1 MTIRRRITV
10 AAAVAV
16 AVTVVIVS
24 VGAFL
29 AARRQVLEP
38 IDRSLLARARVLS
51 RDLPADLGRPG
62 RGGNVLFPA
71 RPGDFDSVYYQAV
84 FPDGSTFNIGED
96 ELILPPP
103 DDDSVPADTAVLRSE
118 FVDGVHLRI
127 VAVSQAETGIVVQ
140 IARPLTEADDT
151 LRSFAGMLAIGG
163 LLGIGV
169 AVGLGALVSRNAV
182 RPIDDLHLAIS
193 DVASSG
199 SLDQRLEVVGDDE
212 VAQLARGFNELLA
225 RLEESKAQQIRL
237 VRDAGHELR
246 TPLTALRMN
255 LELLQRH
262 AVSDEERASMIDA
275 AHAEV
280 EELSI
285 LVAEIVDLA
294 TDRYEEEPITEVTV
308 AEVIDQVVERLR
320 RRNGRRVEVA
330 CDETVV
336 RGRREALERA
346 VTNIVAN
353 ADAWSPDDGVVRIEM
368 DAGTLTVTDEGP
380 GLDDGD
386 LPHVFER
393 FYRSDQARTRAGSG
407 LGLSIVEQI
416 VGDHGGTVF
425 ARNRTD
431 RSGAAVGFTLPTS

>member
-10 AAAVAV
+10 VAAVAV
-16 AVTVVIVS
+16 GVTVLIVS

-38 IDRSLLARARVLS
+38 IDQSLLARAKVVGRN
-51 RDLPADLGRPG
+51 LPTNPVRPG
-62 RGGNVLFPA
+62 RGGNVLFPT
-71 RPGDFDSVYYQAV
+71 RPGDFDSVYYQIA
-84 FPDGSTFNIGED
+84 FPDGSTFNVGED

-103 DDDSVPADTAVLRSE
+103 DVESVPAGTAVLRSTY
-118 FVDGVHLRI
+118 VDDVHLR
-127 VAVSQAETGIVVQ
+127 VATVSQIDTGIVVQ
-140 IARPLTEADDT
+140 IARPLTEADET

-182 RPIDDLHLAIS
+182 RPIDDLHLAVS
-193 DVASSG
+193 DIASSG
-199 SLDQRLEVVGDDE
+199 SLEQRLDVQGDDE

-225 RLEESKAQQIRL
+225 RLEESKTQQIRL

-262 AVSDEERASMIDA
+262 EVGAEDRASMIDA

-280 EELSI
+280 EELSV

-294 TDRYEEEPITEVTV
+294 TDRYEEEPIADVAM
-308 AEVIDQVVERLR
+308 AEVVDQVVERLR
-320 RRNGRRVEVA
+320 RRNDRPIDVD
-330 CDETVV
+330 CDTTMV

-353 ADAWSPDDGVVRIEM
+353 ADGWSPDDAVVHIVV

-380 GLDDGD
+380 GFADAD

-393 FYRSDQARTRAGSG
+393 FYRSDQARTRTGSG

-416 VGDHGGTVF
+416 VLDHGGTVF
-425 ARNRTD
+425 ARNRHD
-431 RSGAAVGFTLPTS
+431 RPGAVVGFTLPTQ

>member
-10 AAAVAV
+10 AAAVTV
-16 AVTVVIVS
+16 GVTVLIVS

-38 IDRSLLARARVLS
+38 IDESLLARARVLS
-51 RDLPADLGRPG
+51 RNLPADLGRPG
-62 RGGNVLFPA
+62 RRGNVLFPT
-71 RPGDFDSVYYQAV
+71 RPGDFDSVYYQVV

-103 DDDSVPADTAVLRSE
+103 DGDSIPADTAVLRSA
-118 FVDGVHLRI
+118 FVDDVHLRI
-127 VAVSQAETGIVVQ
+127 VAVSQPETGIVVQ

-182 RPIDDLHLAIS
+182 RPIDDLHLAVS
-193 DVASSG
+193 DIASSG

-225 RLEESKAQQIRL
+225 RLEESKTQQIRL

-262 AVSDEERASMIDA
+262 AVSDQERASMIDA

-280 EELSI
+280 EELSV
-285 LVAEIVDLA
+285 LVAEIVDVA
-294 TDRYEEEPITEVTV
+294 TDRYEEEPITEVTM

-320 RRNGRRVEVA
+320 RRNGRRIEVT
-330 CDETVV
+330 CDDTVV
-336 RGRREALERA
+336 SGRREALERA

-353 ADAWSPDDGVVRIEM
+353 ADSWSPDDGVVRIEM
-368 DAGTLTVTDEGP
+368 DAGTLTVIDEGP
-380 GLDDGD
+380 GLSDVD

-416 VGDHGGTVF
+416 VVDHGGTVF
-425 ARNRTD
+425 ARNRED
-431 RSGAAVGFTLPTS
+431 RAGASVGFTLPTV